1 MQLIITRE
9 ISIPVEAVT
18 LYGSLVLPKEAKG
31 IIVFS
36 HGSGSSSH
44 SIRNRMVAER
54 LHESDFGTLLFD
66 LLTPAE
72 SEHIPNRFDIP
83 LLTKR
88 ILGALEWVQS
98 RETTKHLPLGIFGA
112 STGAASALNAT
123 AYQSGIG
130 AIVCRGGRT
139 DLAYVPLD
147 EIEVPTMFIV
157 GSDDFEVL
165 ELNRIS
171 LRQMHCDKR
180 LEIVEGATHLFEEV
194 GAMQKV
200 ADLATNWFKR
210 YLITQ

>member
-1 MQLIITRE
+1 
-9 ISIPVEAVT
+9 
-18 LYGSLVLPKEAKG
+18 
-31 IIVFS
+31 
-36 HGSGSSSH
+36 
-44 SIRNRMVAER
+44 
-54 LHESDFGTLLFD
+54 
-66 LLTPAE
+66 
-72 SEHIPNRFDIP
+72 
-83 LLTKR
+83 
-88 ILGALEWVQS
+88 
-98 RETTKHLPLGIFGA
+98 
-112 STGAASALNAT
+112 
-123 AYQSGIG
+123 
-130 AIVCRGGRT
+130 
-139 DLAYVPLD
+139 VPLD